1 MRKGR
6 RLDRNG
12 LNVLGESGLQGIERR
27 KKKKEDGPSLENII
41 NCISA
46 ISRPQLEVTEE
57 GLPLC
62 NVFILVRGE
71 TRRTV

>member
-1 MRKGR
+1 VRKGR

-27 KKKKEDGPSLENII
+27 EKKEDGPSLENII
-41 NCISA
+41 NCIPA
-46 ISRPQLEVTEE
+46 ISRPQLEVTEA

-62 NVFILVRGE
+62 NVFIAVRGE

>member
-12 LNVLGESGLQGIERR
+12 LNVLGESGLQGIERG
-27 KKKKEDGPSLENII
+27 KKKEDGPSLENII
-41 NCISA
+41 NCIPA
-46 ISRPQLEVTEE
+46 ISRPHLEVTEA

-62 NVFILVRGE
+62 NVFIAVRGE

>member
-27 KKKKEDGPSLENII
+27 KKKEDGPSLENII
-41 NCISA
+41 NCIRS

-57 GLPLC
+57 ELPLC
-62 NVFILVRGE
+62 NVFIAVRGE